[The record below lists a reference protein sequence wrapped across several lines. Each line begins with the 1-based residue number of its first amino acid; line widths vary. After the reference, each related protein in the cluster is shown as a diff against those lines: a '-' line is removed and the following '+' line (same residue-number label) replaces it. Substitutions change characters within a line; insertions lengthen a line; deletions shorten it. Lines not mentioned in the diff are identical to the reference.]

1 MLFISGFVCEQ
12 VEQNRVKLINDR
24 AVAKSQL
31 QKKLGQFLY
40 LTNLEKVT
48 NQFEDFDHLYYLL
61 GFLKQYKTFFLHE
74 HIFLTF
80 SFDPYNQK
88 DSFFSTGLLS

>member
-1 MLFISGFVCEQ
+1 MFFISGFVCEQ

-61 GFLKQYKTFFLHE
+61 GFLKQYKTFFYMS
-74 HIFLTF
+74 IFFNLF
-80 SFDPYNQK
+80 
-88 DSFFSTGLLS
+88 L